1 MSKKEL
7 TSEEDIRGQFKEVV
21 IYLMEAEYDEEAAE
35 SYTDALMFGSNEY
48 HKIKSKEDKERI
60 KELDK
65 MFQNNFMLAR
75 DLSADKRQLK
85 ARVKALE
92 EVVRDCIVRMETVS
106 EETSNINHE
115 NILNTDLAYQALKTK

>member
-1 MSKKEL
+1 MEKEL
-7 TSEEDIRGQFKEVV
+7 TAEECFKSTE
-21 IYLMEAEYDEEAAE
+21 LAKFKNKKSFRKETMFDFAEH
-35 SYTDALMFGSNEY
+35 Y
-48 HKIKSKEDKERI
+48 HEIKSKELKD
-60 KELDK
+60 ELHNYKVANSDIEDWNK
-65 MFQNNFMLAR
+65 KLQ
-75 DLSADKRQLK
+75 